1 VQDICWMHVLQSSE
15 YLIEKILFHRNV
27 MVRRNLTN
35 CAVFELMLTRWWREQ
50 LTWQWSSVSGW
61 FDLRRWWRSV
71 SMSS

>member
-15 YLIEKILFHRNV
+15 HLVEKILFQKNV
-27 MVRRNLTN
+27 KVRGNLTN
-35 CAVFELMLTRWWREQ
+35 CEVFELMLTRWWKEQ
-50 LTWQWSSVSGW
+50 STWQWSSVSGW